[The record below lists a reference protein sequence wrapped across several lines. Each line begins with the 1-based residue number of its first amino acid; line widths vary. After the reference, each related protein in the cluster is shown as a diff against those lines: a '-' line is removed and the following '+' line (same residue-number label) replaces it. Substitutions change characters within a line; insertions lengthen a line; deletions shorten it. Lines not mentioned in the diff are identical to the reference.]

1 MMTAVDIER
10 EYREHAPDLV
20 RYATVL
26 VGPDDAADVVSEAV
40 TATVGRN
47 SLQGVDDIRAYWFR
61 AVSNTAASW
70 HRSRFRRTS
79 RERRAAS
86 APVALDTDP
95 SPEAARRLL
104 AGLSVQ
110 QRAVVYLTYW
120 HDWTPARIADALG
133 VSDGA
138 VRKQLARSRA
148 HLREVLDHD

>member
-40 TATVGRN
+40 TATFSRN

-70 HRSRFRRTS
+70 HRSTYRRRG
-79 RERRAAS
+79 REARADA
-86 APVALDTDP
+86 APRATADDL
-95 SPEAARRLL
+95 SPTRARALL
-104 AGLSVQ
+104 ASLSVQ

-120 HDWTPARIADALG
+120 HDWTPARIAQALG